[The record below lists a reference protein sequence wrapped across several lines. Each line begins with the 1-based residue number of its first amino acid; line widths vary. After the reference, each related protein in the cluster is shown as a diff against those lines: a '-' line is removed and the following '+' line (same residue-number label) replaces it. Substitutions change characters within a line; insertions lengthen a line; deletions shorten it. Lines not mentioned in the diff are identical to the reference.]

1 MKDMLKDKIAGAL
14 YGVAIGDALGA
25 PLEFMSAEQIEQQH
39 GRVTEMIG
47 GGWLNVQPGETT
59 DDTAMTLAVAEG
71 IMENPDNPIP
81 AIGERF
87 IRWAESG
94 PKDIGGTC
102 RCAIWK
108 AATGGHRRPSAFQ
121 WENAGKETAI
131 INKGRSAGNGA
142 LMRAIYPALYY
153 PSPMSAE
160 HVTLWQGRMTHW
172 DKESDEACR
181 IYSDV
186 VHYLITEAKNSRD
199 DSDAHICR
207 WIDAHLIPT
216 RYNLDTIGRKGRAE
230 SLTPT
235 GYVVDSLEC
244 ALYAWWDC
252 GYTFEEAVT
261 SAANMGGDADTI
273 AAICGGLAGAYYGF
287 EAIPERWV
295 NALSEADRKRLD
307 AAVDAA
313 VENRR
318 QS

>member
-25 PLEFMSAEQIEQQH
+25 PLEFMSAEQIAQQH
-39 GRVTEMIG
+39 GHVTEMIG
-47 GGWLNVQPGETT
+47 GGWLGVRPGETT

-71 IMENPDNPIP
+71 IMESPDNPIP

-108 AATGGHRRPSAFQ
+108 AATGGHKRPSAFK

-142 LMRAIYPALYY
+142 IMRAIYPALYY
-153 PSPMSAE
+153 PSALTATR
-160 HVTLWQGRMTHW
+160 VTIGQGRMTH
-172 DKESDEACR
+172 DDAESTEACQL
-181 IYSDV
+181 YADV
-186 VHYLITEAKNSRD
+186 VHYLITEAKNGRD

-207 WIDAHLIPT
+207 WIDTHLMPT
-216 RYNLDTIGRKGRAE
+216 RYSLDTIGKKGRAGR
-230 SLTPT
+230 LTPT

-244 ALYAWWDC
+244 ALYAWWD
-252 GYTFEEAVT
+252 GGDTFEETVAY
-261 SAANMGGDADTI
+261 AANMGGDADTI

-295 NALSEADRKRLD
+295 DTLSEADRKRLD

-313 VENRR
+313 VKNQRGE
-318 QS
+318 

>member
-25 PLEFMSAEQIEQQH
+25 PLEFMSAEQIAQQH
-39 GRVTEMIG
+39 GHVTEMIG
-47 GGWLNVQPGETT
+47 GGWLGVKPGETT

-71 IMENPDNPIP
+71 IMESPDNPIP

-108 AATGGHRRPSAFQ
+108 AATGGHKRPSALQ
-121 WENAGKETAI
+121 WENAGRETAI

-142 LMRAIYPALYY
+142 LMRAVYPALYY
-153 PSPMSAE
+153 SSALTAA
-160 HVTLWQGRMTHW
+160 HVTISQGRMTH
-172 DKESDEACR
+172 DDAESTEACQL
-181 IYSDV
+181 YSDM
-186 VHYLITEAKNSRD
+186 VHYLITEAESGETRREKLARIEAMQRDTRFNSDDITLLGRD
-199 DSDAHICR
+199 KK
-207 WIDAHLIPT
+207 L
-216 RYNLDTIGRKGRAE
+216 K
-230 SLTPT
+230 PT
-235 GYVVDSLEC
+235 GYVVDSLMC
-244 ALYAWWDC
+244 ALYAFWDF
-252 GYTFEEAVT
+252 GRDFMTTVAF
-261 SAANMGGDADTI
+261 AANMGGDADTI

-295 NALSEADRKRLD
+295 AALSEADRKRLD

-313 VENRR
+313 VKNRR
-318 QS
+318 RE